1 MWWAKEGVMQAHPE
15 QTDAGDVQTTNRR
28 RWMVDRSDVLV
39 ALGVVLIGLSIW
51 FLVGWAG
58 VLAWCGFLLTAVGV
72 AEARK
77 VKR

>member
-1 MWWAKEGVMQAHPE
+1 MWWAKEGIQATRPE
-15 QTDAGDVQTTNRR
+15 QTGEVNMRTTNTR

-39 ALGVVLIGLSIW
+39 GLGVVLIGVSLW
-51 FLVGWAG
+51 FLMGWAG
-58 VLAWCGFLLTAVGV
+58 VLAWCGVLLTAVGV

>member
-1 MWWAKEGVMQAHPE
+1 MWWAKEGIQAAHPE
-15 QTDAGDVQTTNRR
+15 QTDAGDVRTRNKR
-28 RWMVDRSDVLV
+28 RWELDRSDVLV
-39 ALGVVLIGLSIW
+39 TLGVVLMGVSLW